1 MKTAKRKPLPTAAKR
16 LRFTTDDAINLHH
29 QMFGEV
35 IERLDTLEES
45 VQRADNYA
53 TAAFKKAESWESTLR
68 DHSKTVGLMDAW
80 RKELE
85 RRIGEVDARTP
96 SAAPSSLHA
105 KQQRLED
112 VLHRFV
118 VDIKDVLGV
127 DFIIACNEDTHFGD

>member
-1 MKTAKRKPLPTAAKR
+1 MKTVKPKPLPKSTKR
-16 LRFTTDDAINLHH
+16 LRFTLDDAINLHH

-85 RRIGEVDARTP
+85 RRIGDVDARTSTSNP
-96 SAAPSSLHA
+96 PDA
-105 KQQRLED
+105 KQLQIASAIRDFINALEGID
-112 VLHRFV
+112 VAL
-118 VDIKDVLGV
+118 VDI
-127 DFIIACNEDTHFGD
+127 E